1 MGPRPGDGEAVVGV
15 PLVLTRDGKALV
27 AGLGW
32 GGKLEASPAPPNNWF
47 ADLQTQVLAQKQLLG
62 SADGCWQGICF
73 REIPWGFKGNPL
85 RSQGSHQL
93 DGSYKGSEIL

>member
-47 ADLQTQVLAQKQLLG
+47 CRFANP
-62 SADGCWQGICF
+62 SAGPKAVV
-73 REIPWGFKGNPL
+73 REC
-85 RSQGSHQL
+85 
-93 DGSYKGSEIL
+93 